1 MIHCIVCH
9 SFPWTLELTIFFPLA
24 PLTTH
29 DAKAAG
35 KRTYGFKMVIKGAI
49 SGSLGALVMY
59 VITIIIQET
68 TTNIIAP

>member
-1 MIHCIVCH
+1 
-9 SFPWTLELTIFFPLA
+9 
-24 PLTTH
+24 
-29 DAKAAG
+29 
-35 KRTYGFKMVIKGAI
+35 MVIKGAI

>member
-1 MIHCIVCH
+1 LYH
-9 SFPWTLELTIFFPLA
+9 SFRWTLELIILTTLA
-24 PLTTH
+24 PSTTH